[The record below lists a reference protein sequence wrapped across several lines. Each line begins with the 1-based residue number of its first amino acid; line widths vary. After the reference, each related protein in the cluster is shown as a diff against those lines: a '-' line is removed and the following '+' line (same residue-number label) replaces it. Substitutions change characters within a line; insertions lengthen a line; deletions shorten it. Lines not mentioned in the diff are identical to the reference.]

1 LNLRR
6 TLSETMETMIGH
18 PAGSVIDR
26 FEHLTVGVETGAS
39 RVVRP
44 SYLTSLDVESEALMR
59 LARRGYD

>member
-1 LNLRR
+1 
-6 TLSETMETMIGH
+6 METMIGH